1 MNGNTYRRGV
11 CLSLSLLIPSSWMM
25 ILPVIAQ
32 ENTKD
37 SAKNDVV
44 AVIASAN
51 PKLAKPY
58 SINAYTNG
66 ESASKISA
74 DALEVAILMG
84 ILPQVERLRQLKSQS
99 SQAPGVIPSD
109 EQMALELFLMEKVF
123 GASLQ
128 VRTVADRIDGELAY
142 AYDVR
147 SILTARRDK
156 ALNYDFIANFG
167 QGSALGST
175 AGGLFLGQQHLAAN
189 ICLLTTSGFSI
200 LLTLAALKLQSGGK
214 RASDSGTNML
224 AHFLDLE
231 PGPENTYPDLVW
243 RYLNA
248 VPPGATIS
256 RRQQTLDHWRAARR
270 LNEKSENAKRAVSS
284 MPVNNV
290 SQKESIGLLTDRTFM
305 LHYVHADVEQLD
317 ASLLDLMKYMDM
329 N

>member
-1 MNGNTYRRGV
+1 MM
-11 CLSLSLLIPSSWMM
+11 LLPAM
-25 ILPVIAQ
+25 AQ
-32 ENTKD
+32 GLQK
-37 SAKNDVV
+37 SDVV
-44 AVIASAN
+44 GVVASAN
-51 PKLAKPY
+51 SKLVKPY
-58 SINAYTNG
+58 SINATTSG
-66 ESASKISA
+66 ETPGKISA
-74 DALEVAILMG
+74 DALEVANLMG

-99 SQAPGVIPSD
+99 SQQPGVIPSD

-147 SILTARRDK
+147 SILTAKRDK
-156 ALNYDFIANFG
+156 ALNYNFIANFG

-175 AGGLFLGQQHLAAN
+175 AGGLFLGAQPLAAN
-189 ICLLTTSGFSI
+189 MCLLSTSGFSI

-214 RASDSGTNML
+214 RVSDSGTNML
-224 AHFLDLE
+224 AHFLDLN
-231 PGPENTYPDLVW
+231 PGPENTFPDLVW
-243 RYLNA
+243 KYLNA
-248 VPPGATIS
+248 VPAGASES

-270 LNEKSENAKRAVSS
+270 LSEKSENAKRAVSA
-284 MPVNNV
+284 MPTTNV

-317 ASLLDLMKYMDM
+317 ASLLDLLKYMDM

>member
-1 MNGNTYRRGV
+1 MNGKNYRRSV
-11 CLSLSLLIPSSWMM
+11 CLSLSLVIQASWMSF
-25 ILPVIAQ
+25 LPAVA
-32 ENTKD
+32 KD
-37 SAKNDVV
+37 ANAKSDVV
-44 AVIASAN
+44 AVVASAN
-51 PKLAKPY
+51 SKLSKPY
-58 SINAYTNG
+58 NVNAYTNG

-74 DALEVAILMG
+74 DALEVANLMG
-84 ILPQVERLRQLKSQS
+84 ILPQVERLRQLKGQS
-99 SQAPGVIPSD
+99 SQAPGVIPTD
-109 EQMALELFLMEKVF
+109 EQMALELYLMEKVF

-147 SILTARRDK
+147 SILTAKRDK
-156 ALNYDFIANFG
+156 NLNYNFIANFG

-175 AGGLFLGQQHLAAN
+175 AGGLFLGNQPLAAN

-200 LLTLAALKLQSGGK
+200 LLTLAALKMQSGGK
-214 RASDSGTNML
+214 RESDSGTNML

-231 PGPENTYPDLVW
+231 PGPENSYPDLVW

-248 VPPGATIS
+248 TPAGSTVS
-256 RRQQTLDHWRAARR
+256 RRQQTLDHWRNARR
-270 LNEKSENAKRAVSS
+270 LNETSTTAKKAVSG
-284 MPVNNV
+284 MNV

-317 ASLLDLMKYMDM
+317 GSLLDLLKYMDL